1 MATLLGKIIADFTTS
16 LSTDLPVG
24 GTTATLSSAT
34 DDDGIALPSGRYLLT
49 TDNGNSSKEH
59 ISCDLVGTAI
69 TNIKSVSRQG
79 VETVGVVRKHRIG
92 ASVKITNFGHLKF
105 INDLVSGATALNSTS
120 PLGYDGPVSVTGNQ
134 LATVAY
140 VLGVVNGGAVT
151 FDQQT
156 ISAQTSGEAIAINDI
171 VYFKESDALWYKAD
185 ADLTATFDQLQIG
198 ICKTL
203 ATASGQTIQ
212 VAISGPVSGFS
223 GLTAGSKYYLS
234 NTAGAITTTAGT
246 NSVFIGWALSAT
258 ILLFNPL
265 LKTLPTQKE
274 KDAMAGSTG
283 VPSTTNRY
291 VSEDNTSTGLT
302 GQSQLTQDSSSTV
315 GEANTTGLRNRLA
328 QSFIP
333 TFTKIRGVN
342 LFKSADTGSFTGTV
356 TISLQADTAG
366 NPSGTS
372 LATVT
377 ISNTKWIQ
385 TGVGVFE
392 SLFSSQFSSVIAGS
406 LYWIVIQTS
415 TADTSNRPNIG
426 INTAGGYASGG
437 VKFNNTTDGWVTVAT
452 VDLYFS
458 TIQGTVSQVIKTN
471 TSGKIEDTF
480 YDVAEM
486 PVPAFFQ
493 ELALSSDFLE
503 RQCFGS
509 NISGS
514 VIYILVG
521 TTNFFRYER
530 DALTGQYFQTHSIN
544 PTIAVPNTD
553 FGSIVEIGTFIYVFA
568 NDSTNIICSRFLAS
582 DLTGEQVMT
591 VPTVASTAYNYAW
604 TDGVSIYVNS
614 ASSATTLRRWSISG
628 TTMTAES
635 TSTIPTS
642 TLNNS
647 NTSVMVDRQGVLYS
661 AYQSGNQ
668 SFTIRK
674 WADILASSSVV
685 TTKTVGTW
693 SITGGD
699 VAGGFIVN
707 IDPQRMYIG
716 FAYNVYNATVALGYR
731 IALFPVTKP

>member
-1 MATLLGKIIADFTTS
+1 MTTLLGKIIADFTTS

-59 ISCDLVGTAI
+59 ISCDLVGTAL

-105 INDLVSGATALNSTS
+105 INDLVSGATALNSS
-120 PLGYDGPVSVTGNQ
+120 APLGYDGPVSVTGNQ

-140 VLGVVNGGAVT
+140 VLGVVTGGAVT

-156 ISAQTSGEAIAINDI
+156 ISAQTSGEAIAINDV

-223 GLTAGSKYYLS
+223 GLTVGSKYYLS
-234 NTAGAITTTAGT
+234 NTAGAITTTEGT

-302 GQSQLTQDSSSTV
+302 GQSQLTQNSSSTV

-377 ISNTKWIQ
+377 VSNTKWTQ
-385 TGVGVFE
+385 TGVGAFE

-471 TSGKIEDTF
+471 TSGKMEDTF

-493 ELALSSDFLE
+493 ELALSSNDLSA
-503 RQCFGS
+503 QAFGS
-509 NISGS
+509 NVSGS
-514 VIYILVG
+514 VIYIL
-521 TTNFFRYER
+521 TASTNFDRYER
-530 DALTGQYFQTHSIN
+530 DAITGQYFKTHSIN
-544 PTIAVPNTD
+544 PSILMPIND
-553 FGSIVEIGTFIYVFA
+553 FGSIVEIGIYVYVFT
-568 NDSTNIICSRFLAS
+568 NNGNIICSRFLAS

-591 VPTVASTAYNYAW
+591 VPTVASTQLNYAW
-604 TDGVSIYVNS
+604 TDGVSIYVNT
-614 ASSATTLRRWSISG
+614 SSSSTTLRRWSISG
-628 TTMTAES
+628 TTMTAVS
-635 TSTIPTS
+635 TSAITS
-642 TLNNS
+642 GQIS
-647 NTSVMVDRQGVLYS
+647 EINTSVMVDRQGVLYS
-661 AYQSGNQ
+661 AFQNGNQ

-674 WADILASSSVV
+674 YADILASSSTI
-685 TTKTVGTW
+685 TTKDVGLW
-693 SITGGD
+693 STTAAD
-699 VAGGFIVN
+699 VVGGFIVN

-716 FAYNVYNATVALGYR
+716 FAYTVYNATNLLGYR